1 MVAKASLDADFVHLF
16 ETYGPA
22 ETARRVGTT
31 TKNVHLRR
39 RNMERLLKRAIN
51 PPDTPWAGN
60 GAPFKYEEHPARISW
75 EIKDGVVLVGSD
87 AHYWPGVVTT
97 AHKAFVRFA
106 KEFKPWG
113 TIFNGDVSDGA
124 SISRHPPIG
133 WEHIPPL
140 VLEVDASKERLGEV
154 EAASPDSKRAWT
166 LGNHDARYNT
176 RLATVAPQ
184 YANIKGTQ
192 LKDHFPGWQPCWSV
206 WINDSVV
213 IKHRFK
219 SGTHATHNNTM
230 WAGKSI
236 VTGHLHSLKVT
247 PLTDYNGSRYG
258 VDCGT
263 LAEPYGPQFNYAEDN
278 PVNWR
283 SGFAVLTFQNSRL
296 LWPEV
301 VYVRGEGEVE
311 FRGKVIQV

>member
-1 MVAKASLDADFVHLF
+1 MVAKVSLDADFVHLF
-16 ETYGPA
+16 ETYGPH

-31 TKNVHLRR
+31 TKNVHARR

-51 PPDTPWAGN
+51 PPDSPWSGN
-60 GAPFKYEEHPARISW
+60 GAAFKYEEHPARVTLDVA
-75 EIKDGVVLVGSD
+75 DGVILVGSD
-87 AHYWPGVVTT
+87 AHYYPGVITT
-97 AHKAFVRFA
+97 AHKALVRFC
-106 KEFKPWG
+106 KEMKPQVLVM
-113 TIFNGDVSDGA
+113 NGDIIDGA

-133 WEHIPPL
+133 WEKSPPL
-140 VLEVDASKERLGEV
+140 VGEI
-154 EAASPDSKRAWT
+154 EAASERLDELFKATPNAKHIWP
-166 LGNHDARYNT
+166 LGNHDARFAT

-184 YANIKGTQ
+184 YANVKGTQ
-192 LKDHFPGWQPCWSV
+192 LKEHFPGWQPCWSV

-263 LAEPYGPQFNYAEDN
+263 LAEPYGPQFNYVEDN

-296 LWPEV
+296 LWPETV
-301 VYVRGEGEVE
+301 FVRGDGEVE
-311 FRGKVIQV
+311 FRGKVIKV

>member
-1 MVAKASLDADFVHLF
+1 MVAKACLDADFVHLF
-16 ETYGPA
+16 ETYGPL
-22 ETARRVGTT
+22 ETARRLGTT
-31 TKNVHLRR
+31 RRNVFLRR
-39 RNMERLLKRAIN
+39 RNMEQALKRTIS
-51 PPDTPWAGN
+51 PPDSPVSEN
-60 GAPFKYEEHPARISW
+60 GAAFKYEEHPARRTLW
-75 EIKDGVVLVGSD
+75 VFDGVVLVGSD
-87 AHYWPGVVTT
+87 AHYYPGVIST
-97 AHKAFVRFA
+97 AHRALLRFC
-106 KEFKPWG
+106 KEMKPEVLVM
-113 TIFNGDVSDGA
+113 NGDIIDGA

-133 WEHIPPL
+133 WEKSPPL
-140 VLEVDASKERLGEV
+140 VGEI
-154 EAASPDSKRAWT
+154 EAASERLDELFKATPNAEHIWP
-166 LGNHDARYNT
+166 LGNHDARFAT

-192 LKDHFPGWQPCWSV
+192 LKEHFPGWQPCWSV

-219 SGTHATHNNTM
+219 SGVHATHNNTM

-263 LAEPYGPQFNYAEDN
+263 LAEPYGPQFNYCEDN

-283 SGFAVLTFQNSRL
+283 SGFAVLTFHNGRL

-301 VYVRGEGEVE
+301 VHVIGEGEVE

>member
-1 MVAKASLDADFVHLF
+1 MVAKACLDADFVHLF
-16 ETYGPA
+16 ETYGPL
-22 ETARRVGTT
+22 ETARRLGTT
-31 TKNVHLRR
+31 RRNVFLRR
-39 RNMERLLKRAIN
+39 RNMEQALKRTIS
-51 PPDTPWAGN
+51 PPESPAAGN
-60 GAPFKYEEHPARISW
+60 GAPFKYEEHPARRTLW
-75 EIKDGVVLVGSD
+75 VWDGVVLVGSD
-87 AHYWPGVVTT
+87 AHYYPGVITT
-97 AHKAFVRFA
+97 AHRALLRFC
-106 KEFKPWG
+106 KEMKPEVLVM
-113 TIFNGDVSDGA
+113 NGDIIDGA

-133 WEHIPPL
+133 WEKSPPL
-140 VLEVDASKERLGEV
+140 VGEIEAAAERLDELFKAV
-154 EAASPDSKRAWT
+154 PNAEHIWP
-166 LGNHDARYNT
+166 LGNHDARFAT

-184 YANIKGTQ
+184 YANVKGTQ
-192 LKDHFPGWQPCWSV
+192 LKEHFPGWQPCWSV
-206 WINDSVV
+206 WINDAVV

-219 SGTHATHNNTM
+219 SGVHATHNNAM

-263 LAEPYGPQFNYAEDN
+263 LAEPYGPQFNYCEDN

-283 SGFAVLTFQNSRL
+283 SGFAVLTFHNGRL

-301 VYVRGEGEVE
+301 VHVIGDGEVE